1 MADPAANAAQCV
13 TFRYPLPCDLSQV
26 RAARLAVRA
35 FLEEQRLHEEEI
47 SACELGLAE
56 ACNNAVQYSVGPKC
70 LEPIEILVICTP
82 WKIEIHVNDHT
93 EGFDWPEE
101 VKLPDLENESG
112 RGIFFIQSLMDGAN
126 YFRGHGENSL
136 VMRKMRYHQAQKQRT
151 PPPVPLAPRESEDQ
165 RSPIQSRQAV
175 QDMARELCFRS
186 ESLAA
191 IFRCSAEFGRTDD
204 LKGFA
209 RRLLGDLLH
218 ITDGDWFV
226 LRLLTEGEVDL
237 RVFAA
242 SDPGEGLE
250 PIPLQNAGEPLPLEA
265 QAARTRKTILFGRA
279 RPLGELDPLNL
290 YGPDSCGLA
299 LPFGSGNNL
308 IGTLTV
314 GRCGD
319 AEMFLPA
326 QMDVVRLFA
335 DFVSIQ
341 IVNAR
346 LREEHVNSRVVSHE
360 LELARNI
367 QRSLLP
373 KAIPAMKPFGVAGH
387 CETARQV
394 GGDFY
399 DVLQISESAY
409 LLFVADVMGKGVP
422 AALFASILQRLVRVI
437 PEWIHRPAEM
447 FSRINHTLFE
457 ELSSVGMFITAQL
470 AHVDL
475 KNRSVTVASAGQGP
489 VLIAGSNTPTERLVS
504 EGLPLGIL
512 RTTTFESVT
521 RPLGDNA
528 RLLLYTD
535 GLTELKNS
543 SGEQLG
549 IERLQKWLSNST
561 GQPATAEQLKAQLLA
576 EVQAFGSESPLQ
588 DDQTFLIFAEEN
600 LGELNEANPA
610 SFCIH

>member
-1 MADPAANAAQCV
+1 MADPAPNAAQCV
-13 TFRYPLPCDLSQV
+13 TFRYPLPCELGHV

-47 SACELGLAE
+47 SACELALAE
-56 ACNNAVQYSVGPKC
+56 ACNNAIQYSSGPRR

-82 WKIEIHVNDHT
+82 WKIEMHVNDHSD
-93 EGFDWPEE
+93 GFEWPEE
-101 VKLPDLENESG
+101 VELPDPESESG

-136 VMRKMRYHQAQKQRT
+136 GHAQDALSPGPATTSASSVTSPQNQE
-151 PPPVPLAPRESEDQ
+151 PQ
-165 RSPIQSRQAV
+165 RSPLQSRQAV

-226 LRLLTEGEVDL
+226 LRLIANEEQQLP
-237 RVFAA
+237 VFAA

-250 PIPLQNAGEPLPLEA
+250 PIPLQVGDDGVPLEL
-265 QAARTRKTILFGRA
+265 QAVRSRKTILFGRS
-279 RPLGELDPLNL
+279 RPLSDQDPLNL
-290 YGPDSCGLA
+290 YGPDSCGLS
-299 LPFGSGNNL
+299 LPIGSGSSL
-308 IGTLTV
+308 VGSLTV
-314 GRCGD
+314 GRSGD

-335 DFVSIQ
+335 DFVNIQ

-346 LREEHVNSRVVSHE
+346 LREEHVNSRVFSHE

-373 KAIPAMKPFGVAGH
+373 KTIPAMKNFGAAGH

-399 DVLQISESAY
+399 DVLQISDSAY

-422 AALFASILQRLVRVI
+422 AALFASI
-437 PEWIHRPAEM
+437 
-447 FSRINHTLFE
+447 
-457 ELSSVGMFITAQL
+457 SSVLSGSSRNGSI
-470 AHVDL
+470 VPR
-475 KNRSVTVASAGQGP
+475 KCSAGS
-489 VLIAGSNTPTERLVS
+489 ITCF
-504 EGLPLGIL
+504 L
-512 RTTTFESVT
+512 RSC
-521 RPLGDNA
+521 RRWICL
-528 RLLLYTD
+528 
-535 GLTELKNS
+535 
-543 SGEQLG
+543 
-549 IERLQKWLSNST
+549 
-561 GQPATAEQLKAQLLA
+561 
-576 EVQAFGSESPLQ
+576 SPLNWRMS
-588 DDQTFLIFAEEN
+588 T
-600 LGELNEANPA
+600 
-610 SFCIH
+610 